1 MPPRSDENTGSAREP
16 RPLRARR
23 LYQTQARLVALDRTE
38 SEAAMIHRILARP
51 TSTQASRRTAG
62 APAPAVWS
70 DVSEDPGAIR
80 DESPGVIASIGASAL
95 RVAQEIGGIVL
106 LTGQVVRALIPPRID
121 GRELWRHLHKMGYRS
136 VPIVMLTALFAG
148 GLMMLQSGPFVKRFG
163 ATSLAGWFAGY
174 AVLRE
179 IGPILIALMFSGRVG
194 ANNTAELSTMTVTE
208 QLDGLRAL
216 AIDPVRFLVV
226 PRVIAMV
233 VTLLALTVIGDLVA
247 LAGAS
252 ITARA
257 MLDIEWSTLLHS
269 FADNLRPYDLLHG
282 LYKSIAFGAAIAV
295 SSCYF
300 GVTVRGGAVGV
311 GRAVNAAVVAAAV
324 SIMLLDFFLTYLTG

>member
-1 MPPRSDENTGSAREP
+1 VISA
-16 RPLRARR
+16 
-23 LYQTQARLVALDRTE
+23 
-38 SEAAMIHRILARP
+38 IG
-51 TSTQASRRTAG
+51 AG
-62 APAPAVWS
+62 A
-70 DVSEDPGAIR
+70 
-80 DESPGVIASIGASAL
+80 L
-95 RVAQEIGGIVL
+95 RIAQEVGGIVL
-106 LTGQVVRALIPPRID
+106 LAGQVLRALIPPRMD
-121 GRELWRHLHKMGYRS
+121 TRELWKNLYKMGNRS
-136 VPIVMLTALFAG
+136 VPIVVLTAFFSGA
-148 GLMMLQSGPFVKRFG
+148 LMMLQAGPFVKKFG
-163 ATSLAGWFAGY
+163 ATGLAGWGAGY

-233 VTLLALTVIGDLVA
+233 VMLVALTAIGDLVA
-247 LAGAS
+247 LVGATL
-252 ITARA
+252 IGRA
-257 MLDIEWSTLLHS
+257 MLDIELSSMYYSITE
-269 FADNLRPYDLLHG
+269 NLKPYDFLHG
-282 LYKSIAFGAAIAV
+282 IYKSIAFGVAIAM

-300 GVTVRGGAVGV
+300 GITVRGGAVGV